1 MKYNFIPSLAFAK
14 SAKRLMKKYKSIPD
28 DIEDFKKEFQK
39 NPDLGT
45 DLGEGFRKIRIQIT
59 SKNKGKRGG
68 ARVITYELCVKLLE
82 DLTDILLVDIY
93 DKSEIESIPEDRM
106 TFIVKS
112 YVNDAS
118 E

>member
-1 MKYNFIPSLAFAK
+1 MNYNFIPSMAFAK
-14 SAKRLMKKYKSIPD
+14 SAKNLKKKYKSLPD

-39 NPDLGT
+39 NPNIGT
-45 DLGEGFRKIRIQIT
+45 DLGDGFRKIRMEIK

-93 DKSEIESIPEDRM
+93 DKSEIESIPEERM

-112 YVNDAS
+112 YIDDAI